1 MKVIINH
8 NIKYVFLVLFITG
21 ISSCKK
27 SFLEIN
33 PKGKLIAE
41 NLLDY
46 QRLLYNAPI
55 GADYAS
61 GANMDGQVPLG
72 DEIAAVEPYFQGV
85 DFGFV
90 SYDPVR
96 MQRLFR
102 WDDEVYQ
109 PEQDAYEMGMMKT
122 IYLYNK
128 VINEVGVL
136 TDGNEQDRKTLI
148 AQAKASRAWTYFLII
163 NYYGKPYN
171 ETTAAT
177 DPGFPIIL
185 AADVTQTSFTRATV
199 KEVYDFIIEDLTTSF
214 ADLPDR
220 LTNRMI
226 MSKPTA
232 EALLGK
238 VYIFMGKFD
247 DALPLLN
254 ASLEGLESSDIPAVL
269 YDYNITFGAGGEF
282 MPVGLFGPTYPSAI
296 NNTEVVYNKQ
306 FVNYWNFTNSE
317 FVINP
322 HTVSLYN
329 SSDLRLNFYSS
340 FPFMSFDSYPDGM
353 LRRIGPTATQ
363 FGVILPDLYLLRAE
377 CKTRLDDLIGGRDD
391 VEALRVKRMPPADA
405 TVPNE
410 VATDKEALV
419 KFILEERTREFAVQG
434 YRWFDMR
441 RLSVDPIYSSTI
453 NTTHTLYNEDGST
466 TNFTLKPE
474 RYVFR
479 FAQKLL
485 KQNPGMENNP

>member
-8 NIKYVFLVLFITG
+8 NIKYFLLVLFITG
-21 ISSCKK
+21 FGSCKK

-33 PKGKLIAE
+33 PKGKLIAK

-55 GADYAS
+55 TSDYAS
-61 GANMDGQVPLG
+61 GANMDGQVALG

-109 PEQDAYEMGMMKT
+109 PEKDAYEMGMMKT

-128 VINEVGVL
+128 VINEVAEL
-136 TDGNEQDRKTLI
+136 TDGAEQDRKTLI
-148 AQAKASRAWTYFLII
+148 AQAKASRAWTYFLMI

-171 ETTAAT
+171 EATAAT

-185 AADVTQTSFTRATV
+185 ASDVTQTQFTRATV
-199 KEVYDFIIEDLTTSF
+199 KEVYDFIIEDITTSL
-214 ADLPDR
+214 ADLPSQ
-220 LTNRMI
+220 LTNRLI

-238 VYIFMGKFD
+238 VYIFMGKFSE
-247 DALPLLN
+247 ALPLLN
-254 ASLEGLESSDIPAVL
+254 ASLEAMANAEVPTVL
-269 YDYNITFGAGGEF
+269 YDYNIAFGPGGEF
-282 MPVGLFGPTYPSAI
+282 LPVGLFGPTYPSAI
-296 NNTEVVYNKQ
+296 NNTEVIYNKQ

-322 HTVSLYN
+322 HTVSLFN
-329 SSDLRLNFYSS
+329 SSDLRLNFFSNT
-340 FPFMSFDSYPDGM
+340 PFMSFDSYPDGM
-353 LRRIGPTATQ
+353 LRRVGPTATQ
-363 FGVILPDLYLLRAE
+363 FGVVLPDLYLLRAE
-377 CKTRLDDLIGGRDD
+377 CRARLDDLVGGKDD

-405 TVPNE
+405 PVPGNI
-410 VATDKEALV
+410 ATDKEALV
-419 KFILEERTREFAVQG
+419 KFILDERTREFAVQG

-441 RLSVDPIYSSTI
+441 RLSVDPQYSSTI
-453 NTTHTLYNEDGST
+453 ITTHTLYNEDGNT
-466 TNFTLKPE
+466 TTFTLKPE

-479 FAQKLL
+479 FAQKLI